1 LLQIEHQFL
10 FALEHLLCIGIA
22 FLRPLVKIL
31 KFVILTAR
39 AYQVVLG
46 LDALGV
52 EELALLE
59 CFCEVFVAAVEV
71 GLELVEQLFLGFL
84 FFDLPRFF

>member
-1 LLQIEHQFL
+1 M
-10 FALEHLLCIGIA
+10 
-22 FLRPLVKIL
+22 
-31 KFVILTAR
+31 
-39 AYQVVLG
+39 LG

-59 CFCEVFVAAVEV
+59 CFCEVFVAPVEV
-71 GLELVEQLFLGFL
+71 GLELVKQLFLGFL

>member
-1 LLQIEHQFL
+1 M
-10 FALEHLLCIGIA
+10 
-22 FLRPLVKIL
+22 
-31 KFVILTAR
+31 
-39 AYQVVLG
+39 LG

-71 GLELVEQLFLGFL
+71 GLELVEQLLLGFL